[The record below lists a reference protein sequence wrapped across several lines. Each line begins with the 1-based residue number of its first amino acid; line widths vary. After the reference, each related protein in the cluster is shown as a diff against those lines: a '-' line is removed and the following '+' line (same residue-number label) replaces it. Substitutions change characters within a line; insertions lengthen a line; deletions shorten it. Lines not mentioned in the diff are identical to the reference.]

1 MDTQPSPNGKGPP
14 AAPSPIGSPGPRIDD
29 FGSSLA
35 QSQELLEK
43 LSLHVPGVIYQYRLA
58 PDGTSSFPYSS
69 DGIRDIYGVTPAEV
83 RNDAAAV
90 FAVLHPEDRSQVW
103 EAIRA
108 SAKALALWDQEFRV
122 LLPERGLRWLAGQ
135 ARPARMADGSVL
147 WHGFITDVTERKRLQ
162 DALLA
167 SEAFATATLDA
178 AAAQICVLDRE
189 GRILAVNQAWRDFYA
204 ANRGPGNPDDAS
216 LGWNYLQVCE
226 SSSGA
231 DGIEASAMA
240 AGIRAV
246 IRGERDQFDLEY
258 PCHGPDENRWFLARV
273 TRFHDGSGN
282 VVIAH
287 ENITQRK
294 MAEHRE
300 AHRSHVLQ
308 MLTDKAPL
316 RDVMRA
322 IALDVEAGNSGTLC
336 SILLLEEGSRRLRLG
351 AAPSLPDFY
360 NEAIDGLVI
369 GPGVGSCGTAA
380 YSRQRTI
387 VEDVSTHP
395 WWEPFRTL
403 AQRAGVGACWSQPIL
418 SSQGRV
424 LGTFAIYHRKP
435 SAPTPGNLAL
445 IDYEARLA
453 ALAIEK
459 IASDAS
465 LQLAA
470 SVFSHAREG
479 IMITDAAG
487 TIVEVNETFS
497 RITGYERQEAL
508 GHNTR
513 MLQSDRHTPEFYQ
526 AITESLAD
534 KDHWYG
540 EIWSQRKNGE
550 VFPEMVTISAVRG
563 SDGQA
568 INYVTLFTDI
578 TLMKEHQHQLEHIA
592 HYDLLTGM
600 PNRVLLADR
609 LHQAIVQSQRRQRR
623 IGVVFLDLD
632 GFKSVNDTHGHVVG
646 DSLLITVAQR
656 IRGALRESDTLA
668 RIGGDEF
675 VAVLVDLEGSHDCE
689 PLLDRMLKAAAAP
702 VRVGDTLLQVSA
714 SMGVTIYPQ
723 DGSEPELLIRHA
735 DQAMYLAK
743 QAGKNRYH
751 LFDVVMD
758 AAVKTQRESLEH
770 IRQALQAGQFE
781 LHYQP
786 KVNMR
791 SGAVVG
797 AEALIR
803 WRHPQRGLLAPG
815 VFLPVVEDHPLSVDM
830 GEWVIDSALAQME
843 RWHLQGL
850 DIPVSVNVGARQ
862 LQMTEFVT
870 RLAGLLARHPLVQAH
885 WLELEVLETSALEDM
900 AQVHEVMHA
909 CHNLGVGFALDDF
922 GTGYSSLTYLKHLP
936 ADTLKIDRSFVLGM
950 LGDPNDLA
958 IVEGI
963 IGLANAFRRHVIA
976 EGVETSAHGE
986 RLLALGCELAQ
997 GYGIARPMPAADIP
1011 AWVAAWA
1018 GGSRWID

>member
-1 MDTQPSPNGKGPP
+1 MDTQPPPNGKGPP
-14 AAPSPIGSPGPRIDD
+14 EATSRHGSPSHHTG
-29 FGSSLA
+29 GGNSLP

-43 LSLHVPGVIYQYRLA
+43 LSLNVPGVIYQYRLA
-58 PDGTSSFPYSS
+58 PDGSSSFPYAS

-83 RNDAAAV
+83 RHDAAAV
-90 FAVLHPEDRSQVW
+90 FAVLHPDDLPQVS
-103 EAIRA
+103 ASIRA
-108 SAKALALWDQEFRV
+108 SAEALGLWDQEFRV
-122 LLPERGLRWLAGQ
+122 VLPGRGLRWLAGQ

-167 SEAFATATLDA
+167 SEAFAKATLDA

-189 GRILAVNQAWRDFYA
+189 GRILAVNQAWRNFYA
-204 ANRGPGNPDDAS
+204 SNMGPGDAADAS

-226 SSSGA
+226 CSSGA

-258 PCHGPDENRWFLARV
+258 PCHSPTENRWFLARV

-308 MLTDKAPL
+308 MLADKAPL
-316 RDVMRA
+316 TDVLSA
-322 IALDVEAGNSGTLC
+322 IAMDVEAGNPATLC
-336 SILLLEEGSRRLRLG
+336 SILLLDDSSRRLRMG

-360 NEAIDGLVI
+360 NQAIDGLVI

-380 YSRQRTI
+380 YTGQRTI
-387 VEDVSTHP
+387 VEDVSRHP
-395 WWEPFRTL
+395 WWEPFREL
-403 AQRAGVGACWSQPIL
+403 AQRAGLGACWSQPIL

-424 LGTFAIYHRKP
+424 LGTFAIYHRRA
-435 SAPTPGNLAL
+435 SVPTPSDLGL

-459 IASDAS
+459 TASDAS

-479 IMITDAAG
+479 IMITDVAG
-487 TIVEVNETFS
+487 TIIEVNETFS
-497 RITGYERQEAL
+497 RITGYERAEAL
-508 GHNTR
+508 GRNTR

-526 AITESLAD
+526 AITDSLAD

-550 VFPEMVTISAVRG
+550 VYPEMVTISAVRG
-563 SDGQA
+563 SDGQPV
-568 INYVTLFTDI
+568 NYVTLFTDI

-632 GFKSVNDTHGHVVG
+632 GFKNVNDTHGHVVG

-656 IRGALRESDTLA
+656 IKGTLRESDTLA

-675 VAVLVDLEGSHDCE
+675 VAVLVDLEGTHDCE
-689 PLLDRMLKAAAAP
+689 PLLDRMLKAAATP
-702 VRVGDTLLQVSA
+702 VRIGDALLQVSA

-723 DGSEPELLIRHA
+723 DGAEPELLIRHA

-751 LFDVVMD
+751 LFDVVLD

-770 IRQALQAGQFE
+770 IRQALHAGEFV

-803 WRHPQRGLLAPG
+803 WQHPQRGLLAPS
-815 VFLPVVEDHPLSVDM
+815 VFLPVIEDHPLSVDL
-830 GEWVIDSALAQME
+830 GEWVIDTALAQMAL
-843 RWHLQGL
+843 WHAQGL
-850 DIPVSVNVGARQ
+850 ALPVSVNVGARQ
-862 LQMTEFVT
+862 LQMGQFVS
-870 RLAGLLARHPLVQAH
+870 RLSALLARHPPVRPG

-900 AQVHEVMHA
+900 AQVHKVMHA
-909 CHNLGVGFALDDF
+909 CHDLGVGFALDDF

-936 ADTLKIDRSFVLGM
+936 AETLKIDRSFVLGM

-963 IGLANAFRRHVIA
+963 IGLANAFRRQVIA

-997 GYGIARPMPAADIP
+997 GYGIARPMPASDMP
-1011 AWVAAWA
+1011 AWVATWCV
-1018 GGSRWID
+1018 GKRWDN